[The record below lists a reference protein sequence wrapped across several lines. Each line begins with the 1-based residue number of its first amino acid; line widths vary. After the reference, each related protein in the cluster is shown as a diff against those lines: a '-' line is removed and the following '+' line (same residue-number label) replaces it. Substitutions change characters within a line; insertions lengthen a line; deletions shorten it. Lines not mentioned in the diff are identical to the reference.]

1 MIALTEE
8 LLATAKQNEI
18 SLSDAGASAG
28 ETADIPDDE
37 LEAAWG
43 KKVGRILSSYLFSL
57 PFYVFRCSPSVILP
71 QNAAKL

>member
-43 KKVGRILSSYLFSL
+43 KKVGRILSSYLVSL
-57 PFYVFRCSPSVILP
+57 PFYYIL
-71 QNAAKL
+71 AGTKLIM